1 MENKSFFSLFPTC
14 KTSVN
19 NHTKVLHQ
27 LYAFGTLKQGCSEV
41 INVFF
46 FARRSDI
53 SLEKRVKC

>member
-19 NHTKVLHQ
+19 NHKKVLLQ
-27 LYAFGTLKQGCSEV
+27 FYAFGTLKQGCSEV

-46 FARRSDI
+46 FCQALGYFLR
-53 SLEKRVKC
+53 KTC